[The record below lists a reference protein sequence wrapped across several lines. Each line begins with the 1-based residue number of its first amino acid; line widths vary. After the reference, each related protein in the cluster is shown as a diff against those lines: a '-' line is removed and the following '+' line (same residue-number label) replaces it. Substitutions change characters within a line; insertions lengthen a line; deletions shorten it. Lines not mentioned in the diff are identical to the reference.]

1 MTEASDQGMRNSAR
15 LYKYGCSQRLW
26 GSRRRTMMVIGGVDP
41 EGNFTATVE
50 VMDVKAAD
58 PQW

>member
-1 MTEASDQGMRNSAR
+1 
-15 LYKYGCSQRLW
+15 
-26 GSRRRTMMVIGGVDP
+26 MMVIGGVDP